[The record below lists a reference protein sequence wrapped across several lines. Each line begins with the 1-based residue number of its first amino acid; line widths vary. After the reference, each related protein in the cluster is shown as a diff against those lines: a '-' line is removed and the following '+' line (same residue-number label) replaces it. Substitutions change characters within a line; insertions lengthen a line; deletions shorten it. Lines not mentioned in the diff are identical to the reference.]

1 MVNHN
6 VFNKIAVINDMTGF
20 GRCALTVEIP
30 IISQMGIQCC
40 PVPTSILSN
49 HSAYKSFYIKDLTS
63 DMEAYMTEWHKLK
76 LKFNGVLT
84 GFCGSF
90 EQIDIAKRFI
100 DEFSDADTKI
110 IVDPIMGDNGKTY
123 SIYDGAMCQKMKELV
138 SKAHIITPNLTELC
152 ILADKEYN
160 SQYGYNEI
168 GEMCRNVIK
177 LMKDNSSIVVTGI
190 NSKQFISNFIYER
203 EKSTIIRKRIA
214 GESRCGTG
222 DVFSSVLAA
231 SVIKGSS
238 LSEAVKK
245 AADFVAEC
253 IRESDKINMP
263 KTDGVCFEKILH
275 KLH

>member
-40 PVPTSILSN
+40 PVPTAILSN
-49 HSAYKSFYIKDLTS
+49 HSAYESFHIRDLT
-63 DMEAYMTEWHKLK
+63 DDINAYMMEWEKLK
-76 LKFNGVLT
+76 LRFNGILT

-90 EQIDIAKRFI
+90 EQIDMTKCFI
-100 DEFSDADTKI
+100 DKFADEATKI

-123 SIYDGAMCQKMKELV
+123 SIYDEAMCCKMKELV

-152 ILADKEYN
+152 ILADVEYN

-168 GEMCRNVIK
+168 IRMCDKVLE
-177 LMKDNSSIVVTGI
+177 LMNENSGIVVTGI
-190 NSKQFISNFIYER
+190 NSKEFINNFIYH
-203 EKSTIIRKRIA
+203 KDGYTIIRKKIA
-214 GESRCGTG
+214 GENRCGTG

-231 SVIKGSS
+231 SVVNGLTLK
-238 LSEAVKK
+238 EAVKK
-245 AADFVAEC
+245 AADFVADC
-253 IRESDKINMP
+253 IRESDMIDIP